1 MKKLTTTL
9 SVLAVSIAAAS
20 SIPASFAETT
30 RTQSMNEQESH
41 YFSNG
46 WREGKIEAAVL
57 FNEHLSAFDI
67 DVEVDKDVAHLVGT
81 VSSDIEKDL
90 AEQVA
95 LSVDGVNSVENSL
108 TVRKDAAEQKQ
119 ISERRAKDSDFV
131 KAVQDATLAAQVKM
145 KLLANNNVSGLD
157 IDVDTKNQ
165 VVVLKGEVPSEAA
178 KELAEKIASNTED
191 VRDVENRLKVVNS

>member
-1 MKKLTTTL
+1 MKTLTKTF
-9 SVLAVSIAAAS
+9 SVLAVSIAAAA
-20 SIPASFAETT
+20 SIPASLAEST
-30 RTQSMNEQESH
+30 RAQSMSEQESH

-57 FNEHLSAFDI
+57 FNKHLSAFDI
-67 DVEVDKDVAHLVGT
+67 DVEVNKDVAHLVGT

-95 LSVDGVNSVENSL
+95 LSVDGIHSVENSL

-119 ISERRAKDSDFV
+119 VSDRRAKDSNFV
-131 KAVQDATLAAQVKM
+131 KAVKDATLAAQVKM
-145 KLLANNNVSGLD
+145 KLLANSNVSGLE